1 MSESGPSFFA
11 WCDAAETLD
20 AFLAALP
27 ALMHPGTRI
36 SMLTDDGLFY
46 TSSMDEAV
54 AMIRTQF
61 AAGPS
66 AGASVD
72 VMLSATKRLFGC
84 SGDCYTEE
92 AGRDI
97 SAGPIHMT
105 TSDQE
110 GFLYSY
116 LELAWGRGP
125 RSIEAEAAVA
135 WHLLRDD
142 LEDLLL
148 RLCAPDASG
157 RVRTGA
163 CTNAGDWIAPVR
175 MCATYNADARDIA
188 RDLALSWLQRHDKE
202 MVSRN
207 AGLSLEA
214 LRARVETAPAGAR
227 VPLKAGSERAH
238 SLSRETV
245 LKALAT
251 PPSALLEALEAAAAP
266 DEAWRAAEPRAREIL
281 ALTSQIAETGEG
293 PPTWPVHTDTRAH
306 VRFLRKH
313 APFHVRRLA
322 GGGVILATHPFR
334 SLWPLW
340 VDALFSLGLIPD
352 PATS

>member
-1 MSESGPSFFA
+1 MSDSGPWFFA

-20 AFLAALP
+20 ALLAALP
-27 ALMHPGTRI
+27 ALVHPGTRI
-36 SMLTDDGLFY
+36 GVMQDDGLSY
-46 TSSMDEAV
+46 TTSMDEAV
-54 AMIRTQF
+54 AMIRTEF
-61 AAGPS
+61 SEGPS
-66 AGASVD
+66 GGAIFD
-72 VMLSATKRLFGC
+72 VMLGGSKRLFGC
-84 SGDCYTEE
+84 SCDCYTEE
-92 AGRDI
+92 AARDI
-97 SAGPIHMT
+97 SAGPIDMST
-105 TSDQE
+105 CDQE

-163 CTNAGDWIAPVR
+163 CANTGDWIAPVR

-214 LRARVETAPAGAR
+214 LRARVEAAPAGAR
-227 VPLKAGSERAH
+227 VPLKGGSERAR

-251 PPSALLEALEAAAAP
+251 PPATLLGALEAAAVP
-266 DEAWRAAEPRAREIL
+266 DEAWRAAEPRVREIL
-281 ALTSQIAETGEG
+281 ALTSEIAETGEG
-293 PPTWPVHTDTRAH
+293 PPTWQVHTDTRAH

-340 VDALFSLGLIPD
+340 VDALFSLGLMP
-352 PATS
+352 

>member
-1 MSESGPSFFA
+1 MSDSGPFFFA
-11 WCDAAETLD
+11 WCDGEQRLD
-20 AFLAALP
+20 TFLAALS
-27 ALMHPGTRI
+27 ALVCPGTRI
-36 SMLTDDGLFY
+36 GVSHDATLIHT
-46 TSSMDEAV
+46 TSMDEAV
-54 AMIRTQF
+54 AMIRTEF
-61 AAGPS
+61 AEGPS
-66 AGASVD
+66 GGAIFD
-72 VMLSATKRLFGC
+72 VMLGGSKRLFRC
-84 SGDCYTEE
+84 SCDCYREE

-97 SAGPIHMT
+97 SAGPIDMST
-105 TSDQE
+105 CDQE
-110 GFLYSY
+110 DFLCSY

-125 RSIEAEAAVA
+125 RSIEVEAAAA

-157 RVRTGA
+157 RIRTGA
-163 CTNAGDWIAPVR
+163 CANAGDWIAPVR

-188 RDLALSWLQRHDKE
+188 RDLALSWLQRYGKE

-214 LRARVETAPAGAR
+214 LHARVDAAPAGAR
-227 VPLKAGSERAH
+227 VPLKGGSERAH

-266 DEAWRAAEPRAREIL
+266 NDAWRAAEPRAREIL
-281 ALTSQIAETGEG
+281 EQTSHIAETGEG
-293 PPTWPVHTDTRAH
+293 PPTWEVHTATRAH

-313 APFHVRRLA
+313 APFHVRRLPS
-322 GGGVILATHPFR
+322 GGVILATHPLR

-340 VDALFSLGLIPD
+340 VDALFMLGLM
-352 PATS
+352 S